1 MALLFVFIFYYHQII
16 LGRQNKPD
24 DLNDPEVSI
33 YKYGQFSNKVW
44 TDSDKEVLR
53 LVQDLGLQTS
63 LDDSNRK
70 LKIRCIRTLL
80 GE

>member
-33 YKYGQFSNKVW
+33 YKYGQFSNKV
-44 TDSDKEVLR
+44 
-53 LVQDLGLQTS
+53 
-63 LDDSNRK
+63 
-70 LKIRCIRTLL
+70 
-80 GE
+80 